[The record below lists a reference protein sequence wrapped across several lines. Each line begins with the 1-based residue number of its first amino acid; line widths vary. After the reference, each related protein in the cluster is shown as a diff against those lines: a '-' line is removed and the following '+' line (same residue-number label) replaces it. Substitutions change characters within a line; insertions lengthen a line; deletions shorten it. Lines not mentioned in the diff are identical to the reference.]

1 MSRAAGVRRSS
12 GTSTLPGST
21 RWRSPRPSRKS
32 IEIITCRWCGRSDAV
47 ELVYARGSR
56 RGLVVSESRQDEPV
70 SSAED
75 VEVTVGPLPD
85 PVRAR
90 VIALAADGLGRMPVE
105 SLPTSLKRVASF
117 APGRRA
123 KLAGR
128 QIAGVL
134 ETDAV
139 FRDHLARQVRTE
151 VNEIAQAL
159 EAGTVP
165 AAADPVELAAV
176 AYILRPEGW
185 AQVVAGA
192 AETVSAEH
200 EARTSR
206 QETQHAS
213 RLRRQMEAAVEELK
227 DVRQRH
233 RSEIAT
239 LKAENADLRR
249 KLGDARSRVRDA
261 DAGVERAKAESAE
274 ARQSGAA
281 AVAQLES
288 EARRLRARV
297 EELES
302 ELAASRRTE
311 RAERGS
317 GTLRARL
324 LLDTLLDTAQG
335 LRRELALPPV
345 TEGSPADSVEAHVGE
360 QGVAASSGHGS
371 LGSDDP
377 AMLDALLA
385 LPRAHLIV
393 DGYNVTKSTWPEL
406 SLEKQRDRL
415 LGGLA
420 PLVARSGAEVTVV
433 FDAAEKKER
442 PARQPAPRGA
452 GPLQPPRSHR
462 GRHHPRAR
470 RGGAAG

>member
-1 MSRAAGVRRSS
+1 M
-12 GTSTLPGST
+12 T
-21 RWRSPRPSRKS
+21 
-32 IEIITCRWCGRSDAV
+32 
-47 ELVYARGSR
+47 
-56 RGLVVSESRQDEPV
+56 ESRESEPV
-70 SSAED
+70 SSEGDDDA
-75 VEVTVGPLPD
+75 TVAPLPD

-90 VIALAADGLGRMPVE
+90 VIALAAEGLGRMPVE
-105 SLPTSLKRVASF
+105 ILPTSLKRVASF

-123 KLAGR
+123 KLAGS

-134 ETDAV
+134 ESDAE
-139 FRDHLARQVRTE
+139 FRTHLARLVRTE
-151 VNEIAQAL
+151 VSEVAQAL
-159 EAGTVP
+159 EAQTVP

-176 AYILRPEGW
+176 AYLLRPRGW
-185 AQVVAGA
+185 AQVVRA
-192 AETVSAEH
+192 AASTVAVE
-200 EARTSR
+200 EDARTSR
-206 QETQHAS
+206 QESQHAS
-213 RLRRQMEAAVEELK
+213 RLRRQMETAVEELK
-227 DVRQRH
+227 ATRQRH

-249 KLGDARSRVRDA
+249 KLGDARTKIRDA
-261 DAGVERAKAESAE
+261 E
-274 ARQSGAA
+274 GAA
-281 AVAQLES
+281 ELARADSATSRQAVAATVTQLES
-288 EARRLRARV
+288 EARRLRARI

-302 ELAASRRTE
+302 ELTAAR
-311 RAERGS
+311 RAERADRDT

-335 LRRELALPPV
+335 LRRELALPAV
-345 TEGSPADSVEAHVGE
+345 TEGAPADAVEAHVGE

-385 LPRAHLIV
+385 LPRAHMIV

-433 FDAAEKKER
+433 FDAAEKRER
-442 PARQPAPRGA
+442 PLVNRPRGVRVLFSPHGVIA
-452 GPLQPPRSHR
+452 DDIIRELVAAEPR
-462 GRHHPRAR
+462 GRPVVVVSSDQQVVRDVTRA
-470 RGGAAG
+470 GARSMASAALGRLLARA